1 MLMRLSQTERPRRG
15 GGTRPTRAHE
25 RDVVSP
31 LPSQW
36 EGEPRG
42 TLIGQRVKEGGESE
56 GRSVMER
63 IELPGVEIP
72 NPKGCRLPPGRSS
85 RES

>member
-1 MLMRLSQTERPRRG
+1 MRLSQTERPRRG

-25 RDVVSP
+25 RNVVSP

-42 TLIGQRVKEGGESE
+42 TLIGQRVKEGGDTQP
-56 GRSVMER
+56 ER
-63 IELPGVEIP
+63 VQTSAGSLVTRKLTVTP
-72 NPKGCRLPPGRSS
+72 
-85 RES
+85 